1 METRVPRPEISS
13 DGEWTFR
20 DSSALY
26 SVPSWGGD
34 FFSVHESGNLFVG
47 PRGEEG
53 PQIDFHSLVLDLER
67 RGLRTP
73 MLIRFSDILA
83 SRVQGIA
90 EAFERA
96 IAEYEYPGRYRGVYP
111 IKVNQQRHV
120 VEEIIHY
127 GAPRG
132 VGLEAGSKPELLIAL
147 AVLDTPGALIVCNG
161 YKDRSYLETALLAQR
176 LGRTPVIV
184 IDRFRELDL
193 LIRIS
198 RELRIRPHI
207 GVRARLFARG
217 AGKWT
222 ESSGHRSK
230 FGLTPA
236 EMVATVER
244 LRDEDMLDCLELV
257 HSHIGSQ
264 ITSIRAHKEAL
275 REVSRVYVGLKQMGA
290 ELGLLDV
297 GGGLAVDYDGTRTQF
312 HSSMNYSLQEYANDV
327 VSFIQECCDDADV
340 PVPDIITESGRA
352 MVAHHSV
359 LVFDVLEVNQVT
371 GGERPEPVEEAAPRV
386 VADLHEIWSDLCGAE
401 GAEDVSGVEGA
412 DDVGGAKSRRGSREV
427 QDPETSELHISKLRE
442 AYNDTLQLRD
452 EANTLFS
459 LGYLDLADRART
471 ERLVLSCCELLLER
485 VRELDPL
492 PEDLAVLEKELAD
505 TYYANF
511 SVFQSAPDH
520 WAVKQLFPVMPI
532 HRLNERPTRRGIFA
546 DLTCDSDGRID
557 QFIGGRD
564 VKQVLE
570 LHAPNGD
577 PYYIGLFLVGA
588 YQEILGDLHN
598 LFGDTDA
605 VHVRLDDAGGYTVE
619 HVVEGEDVSDVLR
632 YVQYEPKT
640 LVETVRRSSEK
651 ALREGLIGIEDSTR
665 LRAHYARALRA
676 YTYLSRD
683 EDPSPR
689 DD

>member
-1 METRVPRPEISS
+1 
-13 DGEWTFR
+13 
-20 DSSALY
+20 
-26 SVPSWGGD
+26 
-34 FFSVHESGNLFVG
+34 
-47 PRGEEG
+47 
-53 PQIDFHSLVLDLER
+53 
-67 RGLRTP
+67 
-73 MLIRFSDILA
+73 
-83 SRVQGIA
+83 
-90 EAFERA
+90 
-96 IAEYEYPGRYRGVYP
+96 
-111 IKVNQQRHV
+111 
-120 VEEIIHY
+120 
-127 GAPRG
+127 
-132 VGLEAGSKPELLIAL
+132 
-147 AVLDTPGALIVCNG
+147 
-161 YKDRSYLETALLAQR
+161 
-176 LGRTPVIV
+176 
-184 IDRFRELDL
+184 
-193 LIRIS
+193 
-198 RELRIRPHI
+198 
-207 GVRARLFARG
+207 
-217 AGKWT
+217 
-222 ESSGHRSK
+222 
-230 FGLTPA
+230 
-236 EMVATVER
+236 
-244 LRDEDMLDCLELV
+244 
-257 HSHIGSQ
+257 
-264 ITSIRAHKEAL
+264 
-275 REVSRVYVGLKQMGA
+275 
-290 ELGLLDV
+290 
-297 GGGLAVDYDGTRTQF
+297 
-312 HSSMNYSLQEYANDV
+312 
-327 VSFIQECCDDADV
+327 
-340 PVPDIITESGRA
+340 

-371 GGERPEPVEEAAPRV
+371 GGERPEPVEETAPRV
-386 VADLHEIWSDLCGAE
+386 VSELHEIWSDLSSAE
-401 GAEDVSGVEGA
+401 GADA
-412 DDVGGAKSRRGSREV
+412 AGGAKSTRGSQGI
-427 QDPETSELHISKLRE
+427 QDPEARELHTSKLRE

-452 EANTLFS
+452 EASTLFS
-459 LGYLDLADRART
+459 LGYLDLPDRART